1 MGDRVSIQ
9 FKDKYGDFSP
19 YLYSH
24 WGGMSLVNAA
34 NDFVL
39 TIRKDEEASSAL
51 VQFIRSP
58 QSTKF
63 DDLHLEFEDGGD
75 NDDNGNHI
83 IEIGR

>member
-24 WGGMSLVNAA
+24 WGGMPLVNAA

-51 VQFIRSP
+51 VQ
-58 QSTKF
+58 
-63 DDLHLEFEDGGD
+63 
-75 NDDNGNHI
+75 
-83 IEIGR
+83 